1 MLKHI
6 PLKNWKNSSDM
17 MNRILCILKDMESGI
32 TLMKDKD
39 DTKDWTKR
47 DLVRMKKKNLVKGY
61 DVSYGNN
68 LVVFDTSEIQYMY
81 LVDEVVEE
89 EEEEGEVD
97 DDCPEDEEHDKWK
110 ESQPHPG
117 WITTDEHGV
126 MFR

>member
-1 MLKHI
+1 
-6 PLKNWKNSSDM
+6 M

-89 EEEEGEVD
+89 DEEEGEVD